1 VVYLLGV
8 VVVAIV
14 WGFRLAAATCVVS
27 VLAFDFFHIPPLF
40 SLSPTASGD
49 WVTVTVCLVVA
60 LAASTL
66 SELARLRAA
75 EADQRRWAAEASRDE
90 LRMLADQQAALRRSA
105 TLVAHAVALRV
116 VLGRGRGSGAAPPI
130 AVCGQRRA
138 PGTHGCPDPPKRMIA
153 SANQISRTNVVRKCL
168 GELGICTPGHPMHRP
183 WPPRVIVSTGW
194 RLTG

>member
-1 VVYLLGV
+1 MWGADMRRRCF
-8 VVVAIV
+8 VATGGGGDV
-14 WGFRLAAATCVVS
+14 CRQR
-27 VLAFDFFHIPPLF
+27 LAFDFFHIPPLF

-49 WVTVTVCLVVA
+49 WVTVTVYLVVA

-90 LRMLADQQAALRRSA
+90 LRMLADQQAALRRIA
-105 TLVAHAVALRV
+105 TLVAHAFAPSELFSAVAEAAALLPRSRYAAKGGHP
-116 VLGRGRGSGAAPPI
+116 GRMAAPI
-130 AVCGQRRA
+130 
-138 PGTHGCPDPPKRMIA
+138 PPKRVIA